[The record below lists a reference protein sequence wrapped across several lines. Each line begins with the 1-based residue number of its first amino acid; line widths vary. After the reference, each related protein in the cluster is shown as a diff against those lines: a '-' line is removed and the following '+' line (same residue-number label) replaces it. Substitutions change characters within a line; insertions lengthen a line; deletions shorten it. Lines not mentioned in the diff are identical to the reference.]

1 MMRCSAGHSAAF
13 VGATCAAFAIG
24 IPAAAAAQATSAED
38 RLAAWAQHA
47 DMERTSRFAGL
58 TWRAVGPRQA
68 GARIEAIA
76 VPSDQPSTIYVGV
89 GSGNLWKSTNN
100 GVTWTPIFEHESTFT
115 IGDVAVAPSD
125 SDVVWVGTGE
135 TQPRHS
141 GYSYAGTGVFKSTDA
156 GQGWQH
162 MGLPDTHH
170 IGKVLI
176 HPTDPD
182 IVYVAA
188 IGHFWSPNEQRGV
201 FRTTDGGVNWDK
213 VLYLSDRAGV
223 VDLVMDL
230 SDPEILYAAGWEAVS
245 GTTAEAGELSGIFG
259 SRDGG
264 DSWAKLGGGLPTG
277 RLGRIGLDVSASNP
291 DVVYA
296 YVDNW
301 AENADSDRPIIG
313 GEVYRSDDKGRSWRK
328 TNTDDIYGVYGVYGW
343 KFSDIRV
350 SPDDENDVF
359 ILGNRVFHSSDGG
372 QTFDRIG
379 ETIVRMDDTRGEI
392 MHLDHHEIWIDP
404 RDPDRVLLGND
415 GGLFQSWDHGAS
427 WLHHNNIPAA
437 EFYSLWLDQ
446 EEPYRIFGG
455 TQDNAALYGP
465 SDTDITNAVTDPWEN
480 VYLDQWTGG
489 DSFDTYVDPTDSRYV
504 YYEHQH
510 GGMRRMD
517 ITSGAVLTGDAQA
530 VRPRAR
536 EGEPQWRISWY
547 MPFLISRYDPST
559 LIAGANMV
567 LKSENRGMA
576 WRAISP
582 DLSDPSGGE
591 RAAVPFGTI
600 TMIAESPRV
609 DGLMYV
615 GTEGGSV
622 WRNRAEG
629 GDWERV
635 GADLPDRW
643 VSRLVASQ
651 HVEDRVY
658 VTMTGFRLDDFT
670 AYAWVSEDQGE
681 SWTSIV
687 SDLPDESINVIV
699 EDPADTDVLYV
710 GTDLGVFVSLD
721 RGASWE
727 ALSTTLPTTPVHDLD
742 VHEREGELVAGTHG
756 RSVWVLDLSAVRA
769 AIR

>member
-670 AYAWVSEDQGE
+670 AYAWVSEDQGQ

>member
-89 GSGNLWKSTNN
+89 GSGNLWKSMNN

-223 VDLVMDL
+223 VDLVMDP
-230 SDPEILYAAGWEAVS
+230 SDPEILYAAGWETVS

-359 ILGNRVFHSSDGG
+359 ILGNRAFHSSDGG

-699 EDPADTDVLYV
+699 EDPADADVLYV

>member
-223 VDLVMDL
+223 VDLVMDP

-359 ILGNRVFHSSDGG
+359 ILGNRAFHSSDGG

>member
-359 ILGNRVFHSSDGG
+359 ILGNRAFHSSDGG

-699 EDPADTDVLYV
+699 EDPADADVLYV

>member
-115 IGDVAVAPSD
+115 IGDVAVASSD

-359 ILGNRVFHSSDGG
+359 ILGNRAFHSSDGG

-536 EGEPQWRISWY
+536 EGELQWRISWY

-699 EDPADTDVLYV
+699 EDPADADVLYV

>member
-1 MMRCSAGHSAAF
+1 
-13 VGATCAAFAIG
+13 
-24 IPAAAAAQATSAED
+24 
-38 RLAAWAQHA
+38 
-47 DMERTSRFAGL
+47 
-58 TWRAVGPRQA
+58 
-68 GARIEAIA
+68 
-76 VPSDQPSTIYVGV
+76 
-89 GSGNLWKSTNN
+89 
-100 GVTWTPIFEHESTFT
+100 
-115 IGDVAVAPSD
+115 
-125 SDVVWVGTGE
+125 
-135 TQPRHS
+135 
-141 GYSYAGTGVFKSTDA
+141 
-156 GQGWQH
+156 
-162 MGLPDTHH
+162 
-170 IGKVLI
+170 
-176 HPTDPD
+176 
-182 IVYVAA
+182 
-188 IGHFWSPNEQRGV
+188 
-201 FRTTDGGVNWDK
+201 
-213 VLYLSDRAGV
+213 
-223 VDLVMDL
+223 
-230 SDPEILYAAGWEAVS
+230 
-245 GTTAEAGELSGIFG
+245 
-259 SRDGG
+259 
-264 DSWAKLGGGLPTG
+264 
-277 RLGRIGLDVSASNP
+277 
-291 DVVYA
+291 
-296 YVDNW
+296 
-301 AENADSDRPIIG
+301 
-313 GEVYRSDDKGRSWRK
+313 
-328 TNTDDIYGVYGVYGW
+328 
-343 KFSDIRV
+343 
-350 SPDDENDVF
+350 
-359 ILGNRVFHSSDGG
+359 
-372 QTFDRIG
+372 
-379 ETIVRMDDTRGEI
+379 
-392 MHLDHHEIWIDP
+392 
-404 RDPDRVLLGND
+404 
-415 GGLFQSWDHGAS
+415 
-427 WLHHNNIPAA
+427 
-437 EFYSLWLDQ
+437 
-446 EEPYRIFGG
+446 
-455 TQDNAALYGP
+455 
-465 SDTDITNAVTDPWEN
+465 VTDPWEN

>member
-223 VDLVMDL
+223 VDLVMDP

-359 ILGNRVFHSSDGG
+359 ILGNRAFHSSDGG

-699 EDPADTDVLYV
+699 EDPADADVLYV